1 MSEIEAEGSVLTGT
15 PEAESGG
22 WTDNFAD
29 AATKE
34 HITSKG
40 YENPEALAAAY
51 INLEKAVGADKIV
64 MPAEG
69 TDVAE
74 WDGWEKLGL
83 PSDASGYELAAPE
96 GFDQYDQGL
105 SDWFKEAAHAAKM
118 PASQAQRLHDA
129 FVERMMGSYSEQVTN
144 AQQQQAANEAD
155 LKKEYGAAFDER
167 VAAARSALR
176 EFGSP
181 EMVKK
186 LDATGLGSDPD
197 FVRAFAK
204 IGVSLGKGSQF
215 KDGNEASGSFGTTPE
230 MAKEQIAAI
239 RNNPGLMDKAH
250 PEHKVL
256 NEKLTRL
263 NEMAHGT
270 DPV

>member
-1 MSEIEAEGSVLTGT
+1 MSEIEAEGSAEAGT

-29 AATKE
+29 NATKE
-34 HITSKG
+34 HMALKG
-40 YENPEALAAAY
+40 YDGPESLAAAY
-51 INLEKAVGADKIV
+51 MNLEKSVGADKIV
-64 MPAEG
+64 LPTEG
-69 TDVAE
+69 SDLAE

-83 PSDASGYELAAPE
+83 PKEASGYELAAPE

-129 FVERMMGSYSEQVTN
+129 FVERMMGSYTEQVAA
-144 AQQQQAANEAD
+144 AQQQQEANEAE
-155 LKKEYGAAFDER
+155 LKKEYGTAFDKR
-167 VAAARSALR
+167 VSAAKGALR

-181 EMVKK
+181 EMTQK
-186 LDATGLGSDPD
+186 LDAAGLGSDPD

-204 IGVSLGKGSQF
+204 IGVALGKGPQF
-215 KDGNEASGSFGTTPE
+215 KDGNESSGSFGTTPE
-230 MAKEQIAAI
+230 MAKDQIAAI
-239 RNNPGLMDKAH
+239 RNNPGLMDKTH

-263 NEMAHGT
+263 TELAHGT
-270 DPV
+270 EPV